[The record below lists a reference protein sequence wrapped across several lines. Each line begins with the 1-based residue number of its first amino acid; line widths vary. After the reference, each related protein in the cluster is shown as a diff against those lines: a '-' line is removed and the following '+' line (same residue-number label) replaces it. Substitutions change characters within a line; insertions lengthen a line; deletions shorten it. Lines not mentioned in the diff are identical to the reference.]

1 MYINSTYSILYLD
14 FGNGFLPIGCLTQ
27 TSFTENVETL
37 ETTTKE
43 NNGWK
48 TNVLTSQGFSLSFS
62 GLSINTLYNGGD
74 FTKYSYDVLKT
85 LKRNRAL
92 VDYQIKNL
100 NTGNIESG
108 KCQITDLSGN
118 YNLDEFE
125 SFEGTL
131 LGYGQP
137 TSTNENP
144 IDTGLESQLET
155 LI

>member
-137 TSTNENP
+137 TSTNVNP